1 LVFWNYFIIF
11 VTEEKVGNSM
21 QSVIDKPQEEEMH
34 QPIKSKDIESLVKD
48 QVMSILG
55 KPEKFEFITA
65 GNVFANNWRVNVWC
79 KHDIEGLLMASRSI
93 RIEHSYFIS
102 VDNNGKIISSS
113 PEISDG

>member
-1 LVFWNYFIIF
+1 